1 MNALPR
7 ALAARQ
13 QALAKALRDVVPPA
27 YDFDVEREAQAAAPG
42 RPGTLNNYRRQ
53 AEGFYV
59 FTPLKNGVVCGP
71 SSFVAPTDPTLSDA
85 GWEATVR
92 SYRACGRDVDLLS
105 EDLATGF
112 FECQSIKPD

>member
-1 MNALPR
+1 MSALPR
-7 ALAARQ
+7 SLAARQ
-13 QALAKALRDVVPPA
+13 QTLVRLLRDHEPSVPRW
-27 YDFDVEREAQAAAPG
+27 DLEREAQEAAPG

-92 SYRACGRDVDLLS
+92 SYRSCGRDIDLLS